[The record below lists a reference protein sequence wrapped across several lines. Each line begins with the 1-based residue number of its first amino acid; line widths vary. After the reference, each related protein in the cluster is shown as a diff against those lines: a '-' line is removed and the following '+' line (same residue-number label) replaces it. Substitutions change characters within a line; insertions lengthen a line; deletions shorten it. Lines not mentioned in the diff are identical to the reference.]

1 MAFTPAFP
9 AGGKFVDANKKVRLV
24 DGTFTGSYATGGE
37 TVTPVSVGMRR
48 IIRVLGIVTE
58 AAGQTTAWT
67 VYWDNANSK
76 IKLYGAAAGA
86 TGLTEHAA
94 AAYAAATV
102 GQLTFIGE

>member
-1 MAFTPAFP
+1 MAVTPAFP
-9 AGGKFVDANKKVRLV
+9 AGAKYTAGNKKHRLV
-24 DGTFTGSYATGGE
+24 DLTFTGSYATGGE
-37 TVTPVSVGMRR
+37 AVTATQVGMRR

-58 AAGQTTAWT
+58 AAGQTTAWN
-67 VYWDNANSK
+67 VYWDATNGK
-76 IKLYGAAAGA
+76 IKLFGAGTGA